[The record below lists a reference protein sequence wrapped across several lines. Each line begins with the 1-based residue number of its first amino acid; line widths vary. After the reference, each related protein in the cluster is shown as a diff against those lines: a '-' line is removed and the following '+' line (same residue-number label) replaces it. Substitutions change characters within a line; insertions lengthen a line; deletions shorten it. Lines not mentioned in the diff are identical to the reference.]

1 LWFATKIYYKS
12 MRMGF
17 KYPSSL
23 KALYANSKKRKEN
36 DDKLHA
42 RVRSQTKGVQ
52 VEAKQAVIKTRQTV
66 VGNPDRISYMRN
78 EIMERDKM

>member
-1 LWFATKIYYKS
+1 MSFATKIYYKS

-17 KYPSSL
+17 KYPFSL
-23 KALYANSKKRKEN
+23 KALYANSKKEN

-52 VEAKQAVIKTRQTV
+52 VEDKQAAVKTRQII
-66 VGNPDRISYMRN
+66 VGNPVRINYMR
-78 EIMERDKM
+78 K